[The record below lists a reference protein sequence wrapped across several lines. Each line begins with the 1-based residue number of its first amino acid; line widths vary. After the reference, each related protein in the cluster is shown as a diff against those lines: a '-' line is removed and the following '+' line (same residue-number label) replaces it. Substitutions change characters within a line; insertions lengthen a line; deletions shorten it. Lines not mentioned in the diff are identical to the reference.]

1 MEQFTVKQIDD
12 LNEEELTQMVE
23 ESKREGFRFLD
34 RLIRDYKN
42 GSNAFDQRGESLWG
56 VFDQDGQC
64 VAIGGLNRDPYTNE
78 TSIGRLRRF
87 YVSCTFRRMGLG
99 TLLLRRI
106 IHEANLHFHV
116 LVLHTD
122 TEQGDQFYTSFGF
135 VQETRYPHSTHCLR
149 LKSLWT

>member
-1 MEQFTVKQIDD
+1 MEQFTVKQMDN
-12 LNEEELTQMVE
+12 LNEEELTHLVE

-64 VAIGGLNRDPYTNE
+64 VAIGGLNRDPYATE
-78 TSIGRLRRF
+78 TSVGRLRRF
-87 YVSCTFRRMGLG
+87 YVSSTFRRMGIG
-99 TLLLRRI
+99 KLLLKRI

-116 LVLHTD
+116 LVLNTD
-122 TEQGDQFYTSFGF
+122 TERGDKFYTSFGF
-135 VQETRYPHSTHCLR
+135 IQESRYPQSTHWLR
-149 LKSLWT
+149 LK